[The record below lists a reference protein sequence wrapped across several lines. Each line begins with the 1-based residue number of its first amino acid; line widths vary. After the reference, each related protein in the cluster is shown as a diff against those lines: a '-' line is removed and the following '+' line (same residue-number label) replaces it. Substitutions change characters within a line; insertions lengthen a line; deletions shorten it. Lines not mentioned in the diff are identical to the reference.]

1 MANFS
6 GSLISATFNRLL
18 QLDGNLQDG
27 TGSIVTE
34 LPISSS
40 FALTSTSASHALQ
53 SDNAI
58 TASYAISASHEIIKE
73 VSSSYADT
81 ASYVETAQTSS
92 YILGANVDGIVD
104 SASLSIDA
112 ISSSFAITS
121 SFSTFSI
128 SSSHATTASFL
139 LGSVATAS
147 YVETAQT
154 ASYIEL
160 SNVSGSA
167 SIATRL
173 ETLEADSGS
182 TNFAVTSSN
191 QFTGSQFFTGSLIPE
206 AIGGNGIYDVG
217 SQTHPWKDLYISTS
231 SLKFVRDAVII
242 ADLNGE
248 DDGVRIGNIF
258 IGTGSISVV
267 SGSGDDMTVI
277 GNVISTEISGGIV
290 TPVAGDAVLPTG
302 SISSSA
308 QISELG
314 FITSSQTID
323 TGSFITT
330 SSLAGYLPTG
340 SISSSA
346 QITELGFISASSN
359 GVTEFSGSTSFV
371 GDTVFSGSTE
381 FSGSVIALKGIR
393 AEGNSVMTGSV
404 IIDGEFTLES
414 NSTSTFNTDLEI
426 SGSSTQEGNSIITG
440 SLTTT
445 GGITGSLQGTSS
457 VSLDTLLFDGKDSAT
472 FATTGSNTF
481 KSSQYITGSVVI
493 APSSDPGIS
502 NLNATYLFTS
512 ASNFGEDECDFYYRN
527 KGILWD
533 QEWLEYGV
541 GSGLIYGGVVTFSGT
556 DLYVSPGGGL
566 VVNYNAETGSANAV
580 SPTQVKWGPI
590 TSSATFLTSSQYS
603 HLYIDEN
610 GDLQQQIEDFT
621 TQQYLEKI
629 PLGTLGH
636 LTNAYIDAFGEEKQT
651 TYAGPAQANQFI
663 RAFGPLKQQGYDL
676 SPITSSLGF
685 NAASGIT
692 YKLGGFYSKDPNNP
706 SVYDTPALTST
717 GKVVR
722 VYQSGSEFVGDIN
735 AGNFYD
741 TIDPT
746 KYDNGSG
753 TLVNISGSTTTVQR
767 VFVGPTSERF
777 YVYYGQD
784 TYDSVATALQNLTTE
799 QFTESLTT
807 SKSLTFIGYLV
818 VKADTTD
825 LSDESS
831 ANIIN
836 AGLFRNTAGSSGGG
850 TSTISNLGD
859 ITDVDITGPVT
870 GEYLKYN
877 AGVWENSHI
886 QYSEVNNTPSGII
899 SSSIQLESLGVS
911 VSSGSNTTFGNNV
924 VISGSNSTL
933 EVQGDLQVT
942 GSLSTKT
949 QVTNPSFTPLGWAL
963 TIPVST
969 GNFFETTLEPT
980 VNTIG
985 FGLTGGYTGQTINL
999 KVIQS
1004 SPNPGTIT
1012 WGSNVEFADGFDSAA
1027 STGAGDIDVWS
1038 FVTFDGSTWYGT
1050 GLKNFS

>member
-40 FALTSTSASHALQ
+40 FSLTTTSASHALQ
-53 SDNAI
+53 ADNAT

-92 YILGANVDGIVD
+92 YIIGSNVDGIVD
-104 SASLSIDA
+104 SASLAIDA
-112 ISSSFAITS
+112 ISSSIAITS
-121 SFSTFSI
+121 SFSLFSI
-128 SSSHATTASFL
+128 SSSQAATASFL

-147 YVETAQT
+147 YVEIAQT

-173 ETLEADSGS
+173 ENLETDSGS

-217 SQTHPWKDLYISTS
+217 SQIHPWKDLYISTS
-231 SLKFVRDAVII
+231 SLKFVRDAVVI

-267 SGSGDDMTVI
+267 SGSGNDMAVVGDIIT
-277 GNVISTEISGGIV
+277 TEISGGIV
-290 TPVAGDAVLPTG
+290 TAVPGDAVLPTG

-308 QISELG
+308 QIAELG
-314 FITSSQTID
+314 FITSSQIID

-330 SSLAGYLPTG
+330 SSLDEYLPTG
-340 SISSSA
+340 SISSSQ
-346 QITELGFISASSN
+346 QISDLGFVSTSGSSQ
-359 GVTEFSGSTSFV
+359 FSGSTSFE
-371 GDTVFSGSTE
+371 GDTSFTGSTVMSGSLISQGN
-381 FSGSVIALKGIR
+381 FR
-393 AEGNSVMTGSV
+393 AEGDHVLTGSV
-404 IIDGEFTLES
+404 IIDGGFTVEG
-414 NSTSTFNTDLEI
+414 STPTAINTDVNL
-426 SGSSTQEGNSIITG
+426 SGSLTQIGDSVISG

-445 GGITGSLQGTSS
+445 GGFTGSLQGTSS
-457 VSLDTLLFDGKDSAT
+457 VSLDTLLLDGKDSAT

-481 KSSQYITGSVVI
+481 KASQYISGSVVI
-493 APSSDPGIS
+493 APSVDPGTS

-533 QEWLEYGV
+533 QEWIEQGV
-541 GSGLIYGGVVTFSGT
+541 NSGLIYGGVVTFQSSN
-556 DLYVSPGGGL
+556 LLVSPGGGL
-566 VVNYNAETGSANAV
+566 VVNHNASTASAAPAV
-580 SPTQVKWGPI
+580 PTQVKWGPI
-590 TSSATFLTSSQYS
+590 TSSVTFLTSSQYS
-603 HLYIDEN
+603 HIFIDEN
-610 GDLQQQIEDFT
+610 GDLQQQIENFT
-621 TQQYLEKI
+621 PQQYLQKI
-629 PLGTLGH
+629 PLGTVGH
-636 LTNAYIDAFGEEKQT
+636 LNNATIDSFGEEKQT
-651 TYAGPAQANQFI
+651 VYAAHEQTGQFI
-663 RAFGPLKQQGYDL
+663 RSFGPLKQQGYDL
-676 SPITSSLGF
+676 SASGSSLGF
-685 NAASGIT
+685 NSATGTT
-692 YKLGGFYSKDPNNP
+692 YRLGGFYSKDPNNP
-706 SVYDTPALTST
+706 SLFDTPSLEST

-746 KYDNGSG
+746 KYDDGSG

-767 VFVGPTSERF
+767 VFIGATSYRY
-777 YVYYGQD
+777 YVYYGQE
-784 TYDSVATALQNLTTE
+784 TYDSIATALNNLTTE
-799 QFTESLTT
+799 AFTESITT
-807 SKSLTFIGYLV
+807 SKSLTFIGYIV
-818 VKADTTD
+818 SRADATD
-825 LSDESS
+825 LSNTSQ
-831 ANIIN
+831 ANLVN

-859 ITDVDITGPVT
+859 ITDVDIIGPIT

-877 AGVWENSHI
+877 AGIWENSAI
-886 QYSEVNNTPSGII
+886 QYSEVNNAPSGII
-899 SSSIQLESLGVS
+899 SSSVQLESLGVS
-911 VSSGSNTTFGNNV
+911 VSSGSTTTFDTDV
-924 VISGSNSTL
+924 VISGSNLT
-933 EVQGDLQVT
+933 VT
-942 GSLSTKT
+942 GSVSVRGSLTSPVITIS
-949 QVTNPSFTPLGWAL
+949 PSFKPLGW
-963 TIPVST
+963 TVEIDPT
-969 GNFFETTLEPT
+969 QGNFFETTLRNGS
-980 VNTIG
+980 VNNIDIVTASG
-985 FGLTGGYTGQTINL
+985 PDPGQTINI
-999 KVIQS
+999 KINQNATS
-1004 SPNPGTIT
+1004 AGTIN
-1012 WGSNVEFADGFDSAA
+1012 WSSNVKFPEGGISGS
-1027 STGAGDIDVWS
+1027 STGLSDIDVFS
-1038 FVTFDGSTWYGT
+1038 LVTWDGGDYYAT